1 MTVNRRNILN
11 DINSRDQFLQGMVLL
26 DQEFPGVSAQDVQNF
41 LTSNVPQMSIRGLNQ
56 QLSTYDLYVLWH
68 VVAMSIPHE
77 VGNAAHN
84 GPIFLPWHRLY
95 MIRLE
100 QELQRVLDD
109 VNFGLPYW
117 DWAADGELPN
127 SSQLDSDIWATENL
141 GQARGDVTDG
151 ILGSIQVRLYN
162 DFQNSIISID
172 PRPINR
178 QSAIDLRRLPNK
190 SEVDDAMQASEYD
203 VPAWNSNVD
212 SHRNI
217 LEGWLNG
224 PALHNRV
231 HVWVGG
237 DMSPGSSPNDPVFF
251 LNHCN
256 VDRIWEAWMMNNA
269 RNYRPVAGEGPQGHR
284 IDDFMVAILGESLRP
299 IDVLD
304 PTQWYQYDDLDV
316 AN

>member
-11 DINSRDQFLQGMVLL
+11 DINARDQFVQGVALL
-26 DQEFPGVSAQDVQNF
+26 DQEFPGVTAQDVQNF
-41 LTSNVPQMSIRGLNQ
+41 FGANVPHMSISGLNQ
-56 QLSTYDLYVLWH
+56 DLSTYDLYVLWH

-100 QELQRVLDD
+100 QELQRVLNDP
-109 VNFGLPYW
+109 NFGLPYW
-117 DWAADGELPN
+117 DWAADGDLPF
-127 SSQLDSDIWATENL
+127 SEQLTTDLWTDEYIGE
-141 GQARGDVTDG
+141 ARGDVTQ
-151 ILGSIQVRLYN
+151 GSFGAVQVRLFN
-162 DFQNSIISID
+162 DFQNSLVSTN

-178 QSAIDLRRLPNK
+178 RSGIDLRRLPNK
-190 SEVDDAMQASEYD
+190 VEVEEAIQPNEYD
-203 VPAWNSNVD
+203 VPGWNSNVD
-212 SHRNI
+212 SHRNR

-284 IDDFMVAILGESLRP
+284 IDDFMVAILGERLRP

-316 AN
+316 AH

>member
-11 DINSRDQFLQGMVLL
+11 DINSRDQFLQGVLLL
-26 DQEFPGVSAQDVQNF
+26 DQEFPGVSAQDVLNF
-41 LTSNVPQMSIRGLNQ
+41 LAANVPHMSIRGLNQ
-56 QLSTYDLYVLWH
+56 QLSTYDLFVLWH
-68 VVAMSIPHE
+68 VVAMSIPLQ

-95 MIRLE
+95 LIRLE
-100 QELQRVLDD
+100 QELQRVLNDS
-109 VNFGLPYW
+109 NFGLPYW
-117 DWAADGELPN
+117 DWAADGEL
-127 SSQLDSDIWATENL
+127 SISDQRGTDLWTDEYL
-141 GQARGDVTDG
+141 GQARGDVTNG
-151 ILGSIQVRLYN
+151 TFGAIRVRLYN
-162 DFQNSIISID
+162 DFQNSLISIN
-172 PRPINR
+172 PRPVNR
-178 QSAIDLRRLPNK
+178 QAGIDLRRLPNK
-190 SEVDDAMQASEYD
+190 AEVDDAMQASEYD
-203 VPAWNSNVD
+203 IPPWNSNVV

-269 RNYRPVAGEGPQGHR
+269 RNYRPVVGEGPDGHR
-284 IDDFMVAILGESLRP
+284 IDDFMVSILGQSLRP
-299 IDVLD
+299 MDLLD
-304 PTQWYQYDDLDV
+304 PTQWYQYDELDV
-316 AN
+316 AH